1 MIKAIIFDMDGV
13 LIDSEPVYAKNQIK
27 CLNHF
32 GIKVTEEDL
41 IPLAGGT
48 KIHYDQVLN
57 PLLQG
62 IVERE
67 KYDHY
72 LNDYYK
78 KHPVDYKAILNP
90 GVHELLQ
97 YLKNKDYRIIV
108 ASSSARWEIENVFNL
123 CNLNSYF
130 EFIMSGDMFK
140 ASKPNPEI
148 YLKSVENLGLTSDE
162 CIAIE
167 DSEYGITAAKRAGL
181 TCIGLE
187 DLRYRYD
194 QSQADYL
201 IKKLIDIKDILE
213 EIKNEKN

>member
-1 MIKAIIFDMDGV
+1 MQKIKLNG
-13 LIDSEPVYAKNQIK
+13 S
-27 CLNHF
+27 NHF
-32 GIKVTEEDL
+32 GIKVTRRRSNSFSRWYKNSLRSSFKSL
-41 IPLAGGT
+41 ITRNCGKG
-48 KIHYDQVLN
+48 K
-57 PLLQG
+57 
-62 IVERE
+62 

-123 CNLNSYF
+123 CNLNGYF

-162 CIAIE
+162 CQSLSKIVNIE
-167 DSEYGITAAKRAGL
+167 LPQLKEQD
-181 TCIGLE
+181 
-187 DLRYRYD
+187 
-194 QSQADYL
+194 
-201 IKKLIDIKDILE
+201 
-213 EIKNEKN
+213 